1 LPELWCRIIKKHRIA
16 SHLTEP
22 LDEAASSASLP
33 AITDT
38 LEEVCRKLDVPRPIL
53 LSKHE
58 RDYAMSGKTY
68 FTQDHFIERVSFDRL
83 EIEYI
88 DPDRKPDKP
97 RDPRSEA

>member
-1 LPELWCRIIKKHRIA
+1 LPELWCRIIKRHRIV

-22 LDEAASSASLP
+22 LGEAASSVSLS
-33 AITDT
+33 AVADT
-38 LEEVCRKLDVPRPIL
+38 LEEACRKLDVPRPIL

-58 RDYAMSGKTY
+58 REYAANGKTY
-68 FTQDHFIERVSFDRL
+68 FTQDHFIEHITFDRL

-88 DPDRKPDKP
+88 DPNRKPDKP

>member
-1 LPELWCRIIKKHRIA
+1 MADLWCRIIKKHRIA
-16 SHLTEP
+16 SQLTEP
-22 LDEAASSASLP
+22 LDEAASSVSLS

-38 LEEVCRKLDVPRPIL
+38 LEEACRKLDVPRPIF

-58 RDYAMSGKTY
+58 REYASHGKTY
-68 FTQDHFIERVSFDRL
+68 FTQDHFIERITFDRL

-88 DPDRKPDKP
+88 DPEHKPDKP